1 MNESFIY
8 IHIFHWSHDPE
19 LIDWLLV
26 QPNLFHNGFIYKD
39 ILRKMQVRTSTI
51 LSSLTL
57 KRSDTVWPQPKLRGG
72 RETDSSASSRH
83 SFIPPRLPSDV
94 CACHLAPFSLLR
106 AYINT
111 NPPKKGKIFPFFLL
125 WIKFQQTWL
134 KIRHTPQ
141 IKVCLGEREGGRIR
155 AQTQVPSLSQ
165 NASQDYKK
173 PSLLDW
179 SAFQRLLFI

>member
-8 IHIFHWSHDPE
+8 IHIFHWSHDLE

-26 QPNLFHNGFIYKD
+26 QPKLFHNGFICKH
-39 ILRKMQVRTSTI
+39 ILRKMQVRTI
-51 LSSLTL
+51 LSSVTR
-57 KRSDTVWPQPKLRGG
+57 KRSDAVWPQTKLRGG
-72 RETDSSASSRH
+72 RETDCTASSRH
-83 SFIPPRLPSDV
+83 SFIPPRLPSDA

-106 AYINT
+106 VYINT

-134 KIRHTPQ
+134 RIRHASQ

-155 AQTQVPSLSQ
+155 AQTQLPSLSQ